1 MSKRSRQMYNDD
13 CAAVAHDADHNSGE
27 SLPQFGA
34 ATSSRGRSPT
44 PVPAWQPPPQHDSR
58 APTSGYMAPPTWNPP
73 QSDSSAPY
81 SYSGR
86 EFTPLLLHGVSMR
99 ETSLPTSVE
108 PLEKRRRVELDS
120 DGDEEGDD
128 DDDQEQDEEEHSV
141 AASLVPTSP
150 FLSESD
156 IFSMW
161 RRRILT
167 KMGNRRMRMKRR
179 PSQTKP
185 RTTRAQQGSIDKRCR
200 GKHLSQQQPRISPT
214 RIVLDAIARI
224 DAEEGQLPVVPG
236 TWVCPRRGKARG
248 QLAFVLTATKLYIG
262 SPPVSGEPASAP
274 IASKKGRV
282 IQLKPEPLKE
292 QSRPLMK
299 RKDFPRVTPT
309 PNQLVSFAASQ
320 HSALLAL
327 TFEGPCPALAEGD
340 RVVVVAGEHKEMN
353 GFIAVL
359 RELWNGEK
367 HRKIEYAKVVLP
379 GDGGAYHIKKQDKG
393 AHVELTHLKRAGLDF
408 GYKFLVN
415 DRVRVVSGILYKG
428 ATGRVMDVANDR
440 LTISIPNDFDVVG
453 PTTASAVSP
462 HIKLFT
468 IEIGHVSRVWYL
480 GDLVRVRWDEHK
492 GRTGV
497 IVASNVGGIL
507 EIFDATNS
515 RHFGKDRATDA
526 LNRMGED
533 EVAGMEQFKV
543 RAADVDPDDNSANPT
558 AVTVGHK
565 TIASE
570 PEAKIA
576 LMRSTWEAS
585 PGTKGCVAWWW
596 GDYDSPARAA
606 RLKKKREK
614 GKNPWWDQKGILVTI
629 REELTNHRVEGI
641 PIESVY
647 HQFTTLPLT
656 KARFLPRDILL
667 GRGAFPVFAIEPSPP
682 RPRTPCPDSSDK
694 PLWGSTP
701 PPEPQGEPLQGSSR
715 PPQLEDRAGEPLQAS
730 SHPPQLEGEITGE
743 WMCIPDLAHKRVDV
757 QVVGIKQLPGRGNSA
772 TLLLAGPASI
782 VDKKIEVFGV
792 GKHGTKHAID
802 RTCIKPRRQD
812 DIDRRLWEIT
822 ERVVVLGPNVHSDT
836 RRKGHYAQT
845 IPYLQH
851 TYGPDV
857 VGVKFEGGRPP
868 DFFHMSSL
876 CLAKNI
882 RIQAAH
888 GTFETTVFV

>member
-1 MSKRSRQMYNDD
+1 MSKRSRQMSIDD
-13 CAAVAHDADHNSGE
+13 HSMNE
-27 SLPQFGA
+27 SLG
-34 ATSSRGRSPT
+34 S
-44 PVPAWQPPPQHDSR
+44 
-58 APTSGYMAPPTWNPP
+58 
-73 QSDSSAPY
+73 PY

-86 EFTPLLLHGVSMR
+86 EFTPLLLDGLSRMR
-99 ETSLPTSVE
+99 ETSPPTSI
-108 PLEKRRRVELDS
+108 EKRRRVEWDS
-120 DGDEEGDD
+120 DGDEEGDVN
-128 DDDQEQDEEEHSV
+128 DDQEQDEET
-141 AASLVPTSP
+141 L
-150 FLSESD
+150 
-156 IFSMW
+156 
-161 RRRILT
+161 RRRFI
-167 KMGNRRMRMKRR
+167 R
-179 PSQTKP
+179 PNKSIPERIRNLLDLAAEDSDEDGELEDENDEATLSDKDFLDDQAQDDGPIRPPSLPEYRDEHENDLALAAYYESAAGKYQQEVQREASAPAAVTLAANI
-185 RTTRAQQGSIDKRCR
+185 TRSDA
-200 GKHLSQQQPRISPT
+200 
-214 RIVLDAIARI
+214 LDAIARS
-224 DAEEGQLPVVPG
+224 DSEEGQLPVVPG
-236 TWVCPRRGKARG
+236 TWVCPQRGKARG

-262 SPPVSGEPASAP
+262 EP
-274 IASKKGRV
+274 
-282 IQLKPEPLKE
+282 PEPLRE
-292 QSRPLMK
+292 QSRSLMK
-299 RKDFPRVTPT
+299 RKDFPRVAPT
-309 PNQLVSFAASQ
+309 PDQLVPFAASQ
-320 HSALLAL
+320 HDTLLAL
-327 TFEGPCPALAEGD
+327 RFEGPCPALAEGD
-340 RVVVVAGEHKEMN
+340 RVVVVAGEHKGMN

-359 RELWNGEK
+359 REMWNEEK
-367 HRKIEYAKVVLP
+367 RQRIEYAKVVLP
-379 GDGGAYHIKKQDKG
+379 GHDGAYQIKKVDKG
-393 AHVELTHLKRAGLDF
+393 AHVELAHLKRAGLNF

-480 GDLVRVRWDEHK
+480 GDSVRVRWDEHK

-507 EIFDATNS
+507 EIFDVCTFLLS
-515 RHFGKDRATDA
+515 LPGYKLTLFGKDRATDA

-543 RAADVDPDDNSANPT
+543 RAADVDPNDNSANPT

-576 LMRSTWEAS
+576 LMRVGLRYEYLQVYVGSKS
-585 PGTKGCVAWWW
+585 RHKGLCGMVV

-614 GKNPWWDQKGILVTI
+614 GKNPWWDQEGILVTI
-629 REELTNHRVEGI
+629 REGSTNHRVEGI

-656 KARFLPRDILL
+656 KARFLPRDILM
-667 GRGAFPVFAIEPSPP
+667 GRGAVPVFAIEP
-682 RPRTPCPDSSDK
+682 
-694 PLWGSTP
+694 P
-701 PPEPQGEPLQGSSR
+701 PPDRALHAPTLLTSRYGVQPLHPNHKGSSR

-757 QVVGIKQLPGRGNSA
+757 QVVGIKQLRGRVSQTMLALEGKFGY
-772 TLLLAGPASI
+772 LLLAGPASI
-782 VDKKIEVFGV
+782 VDQKIEVYGV

-802 RTCIKPRRQD
+802 RTCIKPRQED
-812 DIDRRLWEIT
+812 DLKRRLWEIT
-822 ERVVVLGPNVHSDT
+822 ERVVVLGPDVHSDT
-836 RRKGHYAQT
+836 RHKGNYGQT

-851 TYGPDV
+851 THGPDV
-857 VGVKFEGGRPP
+857 VGVKFEKGGAPN
-868 DFFHMSSL
+868 FFHMWSL

-888 GTFETTVFV
+888 GTFDATVFA

>member
-1 MSKRSRQMYNDD
+1 MYNDD

-34 ATSSRGRSPT
+34 ATSSRGQSPT
-44 PVPAWQPPPQHDSR
+44 PVPAWQPPRNTIPARLRRGTWHH
-58 APTSGYMAPPTWNPP
+58 PPGTLPNLIP
-73 QSDSSAPY
+73 A
-81 SYSGR
+81 R
-86 EFTPLLLHGVSMR
+86 LTLTLGVNSHHCYCTMR

-128 DDDQEQDEEEHSV
+128 DDDQEQDEETLRRRFARPNKSIPQRIRHLLDV
-141 AASLVPTSP
+141 AAEDSDEDGEPEDENEEATLSDKEFLDDQAQDDGPIRPPSLPEYRDEHNND
-150 FLSESD
+150 LALAAYYESAAGKY
-156 IFSMW
+156 
-161 RRRILT
+161 RQET
-167 KMGNRRMRMKRR
+167 
-179 PSQTKP
+179 PSLAST
-185 RTTRAQQGSIDKRCR
+185 
-200 GKHLSQQQPRISPT
+200 
-214 RIVLDAIARI
+214 
-224 DAEEGQLPVVPG
+224 AEEGQLPVVPG

-274 IASKKGRV
+274 ITSKKGRV

-292 QSRPLMK
+292 HLSH
-299 RKDFPRVTPT
+299 
-309 PNQLVSFAASQ
+309 SQ
-320 HSALLAL
+320 PANIAALLAL

-359 RELWNGEK
+359 L
-367 HRKIEYAKVVLP
+367 LP

-408 GYKFLVN
+408 GYKFL
-415 DRVRVVSGILYKG
+415 
-428 ATGRVMDVANDR
+428 GRVMDVANDR

-480 GDLVRVRWDEHK
+480 GDSVRVRWDEHK

-507 EIFDATNS
+507 EIFD
-515 RHFGKDRATDA
+515 DRATDA

-533 EVAGMEQFKV
+533 EVAGMYALQTLT
-543 RAADVDPDDNSANPT
+543 PTTISANPT

-576 LMRSTWEAS
+576 LMRVGLRYEYLQVYVGSKS
-585 PGTKGCVAWWW
+585 RHKGLCGMVV

-682 RPRTPCPDSSDK
+682 RPRTPCPDSSDE

-715 PPQLEDRAGEPLQAS
+715 PPQLEGEPLQAS

-757 QVVGIKQLPGRGNSA
+757 QVVGIKQLPGRVSQTMLALEGKFGY
-772 TLLLAGPASI
+772 LLLAGPASI

-857 VGVKFEGGRPP
+857 VGVKFEGGGPP

-876 CLAKNI
+876 CLAK
-882 RIQAAH
+882 
-888 GTFETTVFV
+888 T